1 MERCEEQ
8 LVMSFKIKLL
18 PIVNLDLRKAKK
30 WYQEKSE
37 TLAQEFKIE
46 VNKEIDYIG
55 EYPEHYQLKYKEF
68 RQSLVT
74 CFPYAIFY
82 LVQEEQKQIII
93 FGILHTSRNPEIIK
107 KRIKK

>member
-1 MERCEEQ
+1 
-8 LVMSFKIKLL
+8 MSYKIKLL
-18 PIVNLDLRKAKK
+18 PVVYTDLKTVKK
-30 WYQEKSE
+30 WYYKKSK

-55 EYPEHYQLKYKEF
+55 KHPEHYQRKYKEL

-74 CFPYAIFY
+74 RFPYAIFY
-82 LVQEEQKQIII
+82 LVEEEQKRIIV
-93 FGILHTSRNPEIIK
+93 FGVLHTSRNPEIIR

>member
-1 MERCEEQ
+1 
-8 LVMSFKIKLL
+8 MSYKIKLL
-18 PIVNLDLRKAKK
+18 PIVHTDLRMAKD
-30 WYQEKSE
+30 WYHEKNKI
-37 TLAQEFKIE
+37 LAQEFKTE

-74 CFPYAIFY
+74 RFPYAIFY
-82 LVQEEQKQIII
+82 LVEEEQKRIIV
-93 FGILHTSRNPEIIK
+93 FGVLHTSRNPEIIR